1 MWLVPIVLN
10 STGQKD
16 IFRTTLRIL
25 LVKSLSIFEETVLEL
40 KREWVMVEEE
50 TEYLTSHELKRYLF
64 LGSWV

>member
-25 LVKSLSIFEETVLEL
+25 LVKSLSIFKEKLLER
-40 KREWVMVEEE
+40 KRGWVMEGE
-50 TEYLTSHELKRYLF
+50 TISQAMKLNRYLF